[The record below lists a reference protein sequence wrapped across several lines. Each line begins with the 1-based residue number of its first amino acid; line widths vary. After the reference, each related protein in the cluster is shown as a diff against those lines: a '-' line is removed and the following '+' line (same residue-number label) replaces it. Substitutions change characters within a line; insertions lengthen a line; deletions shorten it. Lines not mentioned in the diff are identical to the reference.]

1 VAMTKSKAIKMILEH
16 KVQGLFN
23 KLQKNLALDSE

>member
-1 VAMTKSKAIKMILEH
+1 MKGKMILEH

-23 KLQKNLALDSE
+23 KLQKNLALDYE